1 MAHERTRPDTGRVSR
16 LLDEGDR
23 RSIQFSVQRT
33 SAVVPVA
40 GVTLVSVLPTH
51 RRRGIL
57 RSMMRRRLSDIAE
70 RGESLAAL
78 WASESML
85 YGRYRYGKA
94 SWHATFTVRRGEG
107 TLLPG
112 APRDPSLTLRLVEP
126 GEARPD
132 LEKVFETALRSRP
145 GLLAR
150 NEDWWDARLY
160 DPEPDRAAVRRCAA
174 CLPRTRDPQAHPRP
188 RRRRDDRAL
197 HAPRAD
203 RVQRGGQ
210 RRGEAGEGS
219 KR

>member
-1 MAHERTRPDTGRVSR
+1 MTEHDRTLAAFDGSLMVGTAGAYRF
-16 LLDEGDR
+16 
-23 RSIQFSVQRT
+23 QFSVPG
-33 SAVVPVA
+33 AVVPVA
-40 GVTLVSVLPTH
+40 DVTLVSVLPTH

-85 YGRYRYGKA
+85 YRRYGYGKA
-94 SWHATFTVRRGEG
+94 SWHATFTVRHGEG

-145 GLLAR
+145 GLFAR

-160 DPEPDRAAVRRCAA
+160 DPESD
-174 CLPRTRDPQAHPRP
+174 
-188 RRRRDDRAL
+188 
-197 HAPRAD
+197 
-203 RVQRGGQ
+203 RGG
-210 RRGEAGEGS
+210 RTPLHCLLASDEAGTRGYALYS
-219 KR
+219 AQPA